1 MNTYFHTFVQRILP
15 FGLYLFL
22 LSGNLFAASA
32 NLVWDPSTSSNVGGY
47 IVSYGESGGNYNSSI
62 DVGNTT
68 TYTVT
73 GLQEDV
79 TYYFAVKAYDSPRTT
94 ESIDSNQVNL
104 TIPVGSTVTVDFAA
118 SQTIVAGNMSVIFTP
133 FTTGTVTSWEWSFAG
148 SDTPLV
154 NNSSNQAV
162 NVSYP
167 IPGTYSVSLTVSG
180 PSGSITTTYP
190 NLITVIAVPSPSPS
204 PSPSPVTITSKD
216 GLMAAYG
223 FEEVSGATVADA
235 SGNGNNG
242 TISNAVRII
251 TGHSGNA
258 LQFNGENA
266 WVTVNDSVSLD
277 FSTGL
282 TLEAWIYPQLLTNG
296 GKTVILKEAS
306 GDEVYSL
313 YASEDVNRP
322 TSYFNDGNYQG
333 VAGPNPLPLNE
344 WTHLVGTYDGQYQ
357 RLYVNGK
364 EVANSK
370 QNGLIQ
376 QSTSELRIGGN
387 SLWGEY
393 FQGYIDEVR
402 IYNRALTAA
411 EVNYNLATAISVSN
425 PPQLIAG
432 TKTLEPWVNYNPQ
445 GTAEAFQ
452 MVPMKSG
459 VVTSVQVYL
468 DASSTATELVAGFYQ
483 DNNSHPGALIAQ
495 GKLSLL
501 NSGAWNSVPIPVTS
515 VTVAQPYW
523 IAVLGSKGQIGFRN
537 IIGSAAG
544 LIETSASTT
553 LTALPGTWT
562 RSTIQA
568 NSAMSVYGL
577 GYTSG
582 GGTVNLALN
591 KPAVAS
597 SIENSTLLAT
607 AAFDGNATTRWSSA
621 FFDPQ
626 WIYVDLGANYTVNR
640 VKLTWE
646 TAYAKAF
653 KIQASNDAVTWVDI
667 YSTATGSGGIQD
679 LTVTPTTASYIRIY
693 GTVRAT
699 TWGHSLF
706 EMEVYG

>member
-1 MNTYFHTFVQRILP
+1 MNTYFRAFVQCILP
-15 FGLYLFL
+15 FGFCLFL

-32 NLVWDPSTSSNVGGY
+32 NLVWDASPSSNVEGY
-47 IVSYGESGGNYNSSI
+47 IVSYGESGDNYNSSI

-79 TYYFAVKAYDSPRTT
+79 TYYFAVKAYNSPRTT
-94 ESIDSNQVNL
+94 ESIYSNQVTL
-104 TIPVGSTVTVDFAA
+104 TVPGGSTLTVDFAA

-133 FTTGTVTSWEWSFAG
+133 FTTGTVTSWQWSFAG
-148 SDTPLV
+148 SYTPSV
-154 NNSSNQAV
+154 ENSSNQAV

-167 IPGTYSVSLTVSG
+167 IAGTYSVSLTVSG
-180 PSGSITTTYP
+180 SSGSITKTYP
-190 NLITVIAVPSPSPS
+190 NLITVTAVPSSS
-204 PSPSPVTITSKD
+204 LILRTVRYPVAIKSKI

-223 FEEVSGATVADA
+223 FEEVSGTTVADA

-242 TISNAVRII
+242 TISNAVRI
-251 TGHSGNA
+251 TAGHSGNA

-282 TLEAWIYPQLLTNG
+282 TLEAWVYPQLLTNG

-402 IYNRALTAA
+402 IYNRALTAT

-452 MVPMKSG
+452 MVPVKSG

-468 DASSTATELVAGFYQ
+468 DAGSTATELVAGFYQ
-483 DNNSHPGALIAQ
+483 DNKDHPETLIAQ

-523 IAVLGSKGQIGFRN
+523 IAILGSKGQIGFREQAGSG
-537 IIGSAAG
+537 IG
-544 LIETSASTT
+544 LNEKSASNT
-553 LTALPGTWT
+553 LTDMPEL
-562 RSTIQA
+562 
-568 NSAMSVYGL
+568 
-577 GYTSG
+577 
-582 GGTVNLALN
+582 
-591 KPAVAS
+591 
-597 SIENSTLLAT
+597 
-607 AAFDGNATTRWSSA
+607 
-621 FFDPQ
+621 
-626 WIYVDLGANYTVNR
+626 
-640 VKLTWE
+640 
-646 TAYAKAF
+646 
-653 KIQASNDAVTWVDI
+653 WV
-667 YSTATGSGGIQD
+667 TGSLYHDGQ
-679 LTVTPTTASYIRIY
+679 LSFY
-693 GTVRAT
+693 GT
-699 TWGHSLF
+699 G
-706 EMEVYG
+706 Y